1 MIFQQKVFGERCK
14 LYRYDEKS
22 KEWKERG
29 IGEMKLLYHPERNS
43 YRMLLRREQVG
54 IQL

>member
-22 KEWKERG
+22 REWKERG